1 MFLVYNPLFII
12 LYPPKRVPK
21 IIQKMIPKNDAQI
34 IPNIIQK
41 MMANII
47 PTMIQKIVPKMGT
60 KYAHKWKAH
69 AINLQ
74 IKSGRRCRAAHFW
87 FVD

>member
-1 MFLVYNPLFII
+1 MKQGLIMFFVLDLFALFDLFIGETGYGNPLFII
-12 LYPPKRVPK
+12 LYPPKRVPN

-47 PTMIQKIVPKMGT
+47 PKMIPTIIPKMGT
-60 KYAHKWKAH
+60 KYANK
-69 AINLQ
+69 
-74 IKSGRRCRAAHFW
+74 
-87 FVD
+87 